1 MAYLGTQPAVGSYK
15 RVDDISASFNDSTTQ
30 FNLTSGGDSIVVQ
43 SPQSLLVSVDGVL
56 QEPVSAYNATGGTIT
71 FTEAPNTNATF
82 FAILLGDTLDVGI
95 PSDDTVSAAKLQTD
109 SVIAAKIATSAVVNA
124 KLNANAVSAGKISSD
139 AIENRHL
146 ADNIVQEVHIVDD
159 SVSSDKIQPLT
170 NLFENAEVIASA
182 ALANVSI
189 NVLNNSVRFFTGNND
204 KNFCINLRGDDS
216 TTLNNSMDTG
226 NSITTALIVTNGST
240 AYFASNTQVDNVL
253 VVPKVQGG
261 SQLSG
266 GNASST
272 DIYTITV
279 LKTADAT
286 FTMFL
291 SQTQFA

>member
-15 RVDDISASFNDSTTQ
+15 RVDDISASFNDSTTT
-30 FNLTSGGDSIVVQ
+30 FNLTSGGDSVVVQ
-43 SPQSLLVSVDGVL
+43 SPQSLLVSIDGVL
-56 QEPVSAYNATGGTIT
+56 QEPVSAYNATGGSIV

-82 FAILLGDTLDVGI
+82 FAILLGDTLDIGI
-95 PSDDTVSAAKLQTD
+95 PTDDTVSAAKLKTD
-109 SVIAAKIATSAVVNA
+109 SVVEAKISDGAVTVS
-124 KLNANAVSAGKISSD
+124 KLGANAVSAAKISSD

-146 ADNIVQEVHIVDD
+146 ADNIVQEVHLVDD

-170 NLFENAEVIASA
+170 NLFEDAEVTASA

-189 NVLNNSVRFFTGNND
+189 NVLNNSVRYFTGNND

-216 TTLNNSMDTG
+216 TTLNASMTTG
-226 NSITTALIVTNGST
+226 NSVTTALIVTNGST

-261 SQLSG
+261 SQLTE

>member
-1 MAYLGTQPAVGSYK
+1 MAYLGTQPTVGSYK
-15 RVDDISASFNDSTTQ
+15 RVDDISASFNDSTTT
-30 FNLTSGGDSIVVQ
+30 FNLTSGGDSVVVQ
-43 SPQSLLVSVDGVL
+43 SPQSLLVSIDGVL
-56 QEPVSAYNATGGTIT
+56 QEPVSAYNATGGSIV

-82 FAILLGDTLDVGI
+82 FAILLGDTLDIGI
-95 PSDDTVSAAKLQTD
+95 PTDDTVSAAKLKTD
-109 SVIAAKIATSAVVNA
+109 SVIEAKISNGAVTEDKIGTGAVTIA
-124 KLNANAVSAGKISSD
+124 KIGANAVTQAKVATNAIGRIQMADDAVASD
-139 AIENRHL
+139 SIA
-146 ADNIVQEVHIVDD
+146 
-159 SVSSDKIQPLT
+159 PLT
-170 NLFENAEVIASA
+170 NLFEDAEVTASA

-189 NVLNNSVRFFTGNND
+189 NVLNNSVRYFTGDND
-204 KNFCINLRGDDS
+204 QNFCINLRGDDS
-216 TTLNNSMDTG
+216 TTLNASMTTG

-279 LKTADAT
+279 LKTADQA

>member
-30 FNLTSGGDSIVVQ
+30 FNLTSGGDSVVVQ
-43 SPQSLLVSVDGVL
+43 SPQSLLVSIDGVL
-56 QEPVSAYNATGGTIT
+56 QEPVSAYNATGGSIV

-82 FAILLGDTLDVGI
+82 FAILLGDTLDIGI
-95 PSDDTVSAAKLQTD
+95 PSDDTVSAAKLKTD
-109 SVIAAKIATSAVVNA
+109 SVIAAKISDGAVTVD
-124 KLNANAVSAGKISSD
+124 KLGANAVTQAKVAQNAIGRVQMADDAVASD
-139 AIENRHL
+139 SL
-146 ADNIVQEVHIVDD
+146 A
-159 SVSSDKIQPLT
+159 PLT
-170 NLFENAEVIASA
+170 NLFEDASISASA
-182 ALANVSI
+182 FGANV
-189 NVLNNSVRFFTGNND
+189 NVSVLDNSVVYSTAAADRNICV
-204 KNFCINLRGDDS
+204 NFRGDGSTSLNDS
-216 TTLNNSMDTG
+216 MTTG
-226 NSITTALIVTNGST
+226 NSITAAVLVTNTGT
-240 AYFASNTQVDNVL
+240 PYFVSNTQVDGVL

-261 SQLSG
+261 SQLTG